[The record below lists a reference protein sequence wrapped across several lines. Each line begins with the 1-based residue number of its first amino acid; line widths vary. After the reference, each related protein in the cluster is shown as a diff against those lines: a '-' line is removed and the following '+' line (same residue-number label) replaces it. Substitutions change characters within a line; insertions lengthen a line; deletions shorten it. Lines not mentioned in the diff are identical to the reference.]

1 MWDKGSWGAGGLG
14 RVAAAPQDIPLDRWW
29 PSPHISRL
37 MSSVPSQ
44 RGARNESAV
53 LCYVFPSYLRSC
65 LRTGHLVVGGIFDR
79 VGAGIDGAGGN
90 AGEFALL

>member
-1 MWDKGSWGAGGLG
+1 LG
-14 RVAAAPQDIPLDRWW
+14 PGRCSAARYSSRPLVALTAHFPPL
-29 PSPHISRL
+29 
-37 MSSVPSQ
+37 SSVPSQ

-90 AGEFALL
+90 AGMFALL